1 MTEPHAEPGG
11 ALATRSWGR
20 PLGVLVS
27 PRPTFESIARRPSW
41 LPPLLI
47 LLVLFVVAQVLAMQR
62 IDLEAVIRDQ
72 MERQNQ
78 PIDDA
83 QVAQFA
89 EMQSK
94 VGAACNV
101 VLFPAV
107 MALIAA
113 IFWGLANAAGGEI
126 SFMRSLAVSA
136 HGLMPNAISSLL
148 TIPVILGRREIDPAE
163 AQHGLLASHLGV
175 LAPEDAPAWVAAL
188 LARIDLFS
196 LWSLALLV
204 LGFVVVA
211 RLSKGA
217 AIAIVL
223 LVWLFW
229 IGLTV
234 GLTMMGFGGAG

>member
-1 MTEPHAEPGG
+1 MSEPHPESGS
-11 ALATRSWGR
+11 ALAGRSWGR

-47 LLVLFVVAQVLAMQR
+47 LLVLFVAVQVLMMQK
-62 IDLEAVIRDQ
+62 IDLEATIREQ
-72 MERQNQ
+72 MERQDQ
-78 PIDDA
+78 PVDDA
-83 QVAQFA
+83 QVEQIAA
-89 EMQSK
+89 MQSK
-94 VGAACNV
+94 FGVACNV
-101 VLFPAV
+101 VLFPAG

-126 SFMRSLAVSA
+126 GFKKSLAVSA

-148 TIPVILGRREIDPAE
+148 TIPVVLGRRVIGMAE
-163 AQHGLLASHLGV
+163 AQQGLLASHLGV
-175 LAPEDAPAWVAAL
+175 LAPDDAPAWLAAL

-223 LVWLFW
+223 LAWLFW
-229 IGLTV
+229 VGLTV
-234 GLTMMGFGGAG
+234 GLSMIRFTGTG

>member
-1 MTEPHAEPGG
+1 MTEPSTEPGG

-27 PRPTFESIARRPSW
+27 PRATFESIARRPSW

-47 LLVLFVVAQVLAMQR
+47 LLLLFVTAQVLATQK
-62 IDLEAVIRDQ
+62 IDMEAMIRDQ

-83 QVAQFA
+83 QVAQYA
-89 EMQSK
+89 QMSK
-94 VGAACNV
+94 IGPACNV
-101 VLFPAV
+101 VVFAIGMAV
-107 MALIAA
+107 IAA
-113 IFWGLANAAGGEI
+113 VFWGLANAAGGEI
-126 SFMRSLAVSA
+126 GFKRSLAVSL
-136 HGLMPNAISSLL
+136 HGLMPNAVSSLL

-163 AQHGLLASHLGV
+163 AQHGLLASHLGA
-175 LAPEDAPAWVAAL
+175 LAPDDAPAWLAAL
-188 LARIDLFS
+188 LARVDLFS

-223 LVWLFW
+223 LAWLFW
-229 IGLTV
+229 IGLMV
-234 GLTMMGFGGAG
+234 GLSMMGFAGGG